1 MKKAFEQNVSRAKPR
16 LRLGAL
22 TGALDPADPTGTA
35 AASTPEAPPA
45 AESPDLSAEVR
56 ARIER
61 GRAPRPTAAEAIE
74 AALNTPARAAS
85 PQPAPGLPAVTAP
98 TFSPASHALSALMS
112 PEARRDEEEES
123 PAPWLEQEA
132 PEAAPTWN
140 VASPPP
146 AEESVWDAEAVPPV
160 SHREVAEAVAASAW
174 NVSAAHVAQQ
184 RETVTEPFFT
194 AQVGTEPMHARFAD
208 TATAQEAQA
217 AAAARWDALTAQDTV
232 QAEPRMA
239 PQAYAAPTHADA
251 SHAGFNAP
259 VSAHAE
265 AQRTGFNAPTH
276 AEAQHSVFTAPT
288 HAEAPRATF
297 ASPPAGVA
305 PSQDAPRAPVSA
317 PTEALRGPPVTFAS
331 PPPVMAQA
339 EAPRGA
345 PATFAGP
352 PPGVQFDGRMGVQ
365 ALRMSEAEPMTTY
378 AAVQASTVTTAETVA
393 RQEAPPAQV
402 EVQTPA
408 PPREEMDSESRR
420 ERLKARLKAVRENP
434 RPEPLP
440 ATVAEAGQRA
450 VERITH
456 LQAELTRVKA
466 LNLTLTQ
473 DLEVARRQAEKATEE
488 ARLRMDEAR
497 RLSAEMEGRVK
508 LLADLE
514 RELAA
519 LEGERDEALL
529 SLQESRQALQA
540 AAKEHETLEQ
550 VVTRGK
556 LALADS
562 LAEEERL
569 AVELEGAK
577 DESSSLRRAVETLQG
592 ERDVLAQQVASLTAE
607 RAELLEARK
616 ALESVHRALSQAT
629 MR

>member
-35 AASTPEAPPA
+35 TPEPAAPEATAPV
-45 AESPDLSAEVR
+45 AESPDLSSEVR
-56 ARIER
+56 SRIER
-61 GRAPRPTAAEAIE
+61 RAGPRPTAAEAME
-74 AALNTPARAAS
+74 AALNAPPRHTAPPPAA
-85 PQPAPGLPAVTAP
+85 QGLPAVTAP
-98 TFSPASHALSALMS
+98 SFSPVSHALSALVS
-112 PEARRDEEEES
+112 PEAHREEEEAA
-123 PAPWLEQEA
+123 PAPWLDSDSQETA
-132 PEAAPTWN
+132 PGWN
-140 VASPPP
+140 VAQETAP
-146 AEESVWDAEAVPPV
+146 EESVWDAEAVPPV

-174 NVSAAHVAQQ
+174 NVSVAQQ
-184 RETVTEPFFT
+184 RESVVEAFGQEPLG
-194 AQVGTEPMHARFAD
+194 AEPTPTHV
-208 TATAQEAQA
+208 EPPPP
-217 AAAARWDALTAQDTV
+217 AAARWDALTARPEAATHVDPMRVAPLAHSVTHTEALRADV
-232 QAEPRMA
+232 ARVEHPAPAVPR
-239 PQAYAAPTHADA
+239 
-251 SHAGFNAP
+251 
-259 VSAHAE
+259 AE
-265 AQRTGFNAPTH
+265 AVPAPMPP
-276 AEAQHSVFTAPT
+276 Q
-288 HAEAPRATF
+288 AEAPRADT
-297 ASPPAGVA
+297 
-305 PSQDAPRAPVSA
+305 
-317 PTEALRGPPVTFAS
+317 RGAPVTFAS
-331 PPPVMAQA
+331 PPPAMAQA
-339 EAPRGA
+339 EAPRGM

-365 ALRMSEAEPMTTY
+365 ALRMPSEAEPMTTY
-378 AAVQASTVTTAETVA
+378 VAVQASTVTTTETVA
-393 RQEAPPAQV
+393 RQEAAPAPV

-408 PPREEMDSESRR
+408 PPREDDSESRR
-420 ERLKARLKAVRENP
+420 EKLKARLKAVRENP

-456 LQAELTRVKA
+456 LQAELTKVKA
-466 LNLTLTQ
+466 ANLTLTQ

-514 RELAA
+514 RELAS

-540 AAKEHETLEQ
+540 AAKEHESLEQ
-550 VVTRGK
+550 VVTKGK

-629 MR
+629 VR

>member
-35 AASTPEAPPA
+35 AAAEPTTPEAPAPV
-45 AESPDLSAEVR
+45 AESPDLSSEVR
-56 ARIER
+56 SRIER
-61 GRAPRPTAAEAIE
+61 RAGPRPTAAEAME
-74 AALNTPARAAS
+74 AALNAPPRHTAPPPAA
-85 PQPAPGLPAVTAP
+85 QGLPAVTAP
-98 TFSPASHALSALMS
+98 SFSPVSHALSALVS
-112 PEARRDEEEES
+112 PEAHREEEEAA
-123 PAPWLEQEA
+123 PAPWLDSDSQETA
-132 PEAAPTWN
+132 PGWN
-140 VASPPP
+140 VAQETAP
-146 AEESVWDAEAVPPV
+146 EESVWDAEAVPPV

-174 NVSAAHVAQQ
+174 NVSVAQQ
-184 RETVTEPFFT
+184 RESVVEAFGQEPLG
-194 AQVGTEPMHARFAD
+194 AEPTPTHV
-208 TATAQEAQA
+208 EPPPP
-217 AAAARWDALTAQDTV
+217 AAARWDALTARPEAATHVDPMRV
-232 QAEPRMA
+232 A
-239 PQAYAAPTHADA
+239 PLA
-251 SHAGFNAP
+251 
-259 VSAHAE
+259 
-265 AQRTGFNAPTH
+265 
-276 AEAQHSVFTAPT
+276 HSVT
-288 HAEAPRATF
+288 H
-297 ASPPAGVA
+297 
-305 PSQDAPRAPVSA
+305 
-317 PTEALRGPPVTFAS
+317 TEALRADVARVEHPAPVVPRAEAVPAPVPPQAEVPRADTRGAPVTFAS
-331 PPPVMAQA
+331 PPPAMAQA
-339 EAPRGA
+339 EAPRGM

-365 ALRMSEAEPMTTY
+365 ALRMPSEAEPMTTY
-378 AAVQASTVTTAETVA
+378 VAVQASTVTTTETVA
-393 RQEAPPAQV
+393 RQEAAPAPV

-408 PPREEMDSESRR
+408 PPHEDDSESRR
-420 ERLKARLKAVRENP
+420 EKLKARLKAVRENP

-456 LQAELTRVKA
+456 LQAELTKVKA
-466 LNLTLTQ
+466 ANLTLTQ

-514 RELAA
+514 RELAS

-540 AAKEHETLEQ
+540 AAKEHESLEQ
-550 VVTRGK
+550 VVTKGK

-629 MR
+629 VR

>member
-22 TGALDPADPTGTA
+22 TGALDPSDPTGTA
-35 AASTPEAPPA
+35 AAHPEPAAPEAPPPV
-45 AESPDLSAEVR
+45 AESPDLSSEVR

-61 GRAPRPTAAEAIE
+61 RAGPRPTAAEAME
-74 AALNTPARAAS
+74 AALNAPPARTAA
-85 PQPAPGLPAVTAP
+85 PPPAAQNLPAVTAP
-98 TFSPASHALSALMS
+98 SFSPVSHALSALVS
-112 PEARRDEEEES
+112 PEAAREEEVAPPS
-123 PAPWLEQEA
+123 PWLEADSQETA
-132 PEAAPTWN
+132 PGWN
-140 VASPPP
+140 VAQETPP
-146 AEESVWDAEAVPPV
+146 EESVWDAEAVSPV

-174 NVSAAHVAQQ
+174 NLSAAHVAQQ
-184 RETVTEPFFT
+184 RESVVEAFGQEPLG
-194 AQVGTEPMHARFAD
+194 AEPTPTHVEPPAP
-208 TATAQEAQA
+208 
-217 AAAARWDALTAQDTV
+217 AAARWDALTARPEAATHVDPTRV
-232 QAEPRMA
+232 APLAHSVTHTEALRAEVSRMESPAPASAPVPPQAEAPRA
-239 PQAYAAPTHADA
+239 TFA
-251 SHAGFNAP
+251 SPPA
-259 VSAHAE
+259 
-265 AQRTGFNAPTH
+265 
-276 AEAQHSVFTAPT
+276 

-297 ASPPAGVA
+297 ASPPAHA
-305 PSQDAPRAPVSA
+305 EAPRADTRGA
-317 PTEALRGPPVTFAS
+317 PFTFAS
-331 PPPVMAQA
+331 PPPAMAQA
-339 EAPRGA
+339 EAPRAA

-365 ALRMSEAEPMTTY
+365 ALRMPSEAEPMTTY
-378 AAVQASTVTTAETVA
+378 AAVQASTVTTTDTVA
-393 RQEAPPAQV
+393 RQEAAPAPV

-408 PPREEMDSESRR
+408 PPREELDSESRR

-456 LQAELTRVKA
+456 LQAELTKVKA

-540 AAKEHETLEQ
+540 AAKEHDALEQ
-550 VVTRGK
+550 VVTKGK

-577 DESSSLRRAVETLQG
+577 DESASLRRAVETLQG

-629 MR
+629 VR

>member
-35 AASTPEAPPA
+35 AAAPEPVAPEAPPV
-45 AESPDLSAEVR
+45 AESPDLSSEVR
-56 ARIER
+56 SRIER
-61 GRAPRPTAAEAIE
+61 RAGPRPTAAEAME
-74 AALNTPARAAS
+74 AALNAPPRHTAPPPPAA
-85 PQPAPGLPAVTAP
+85 QGLPAVTAP
-98 TFSPASHALSALMS
+98 SFSPVSHALSALVS
-112 PEARRDEEEES
+112 PEARREEEEAP
-123 PAPWLEQEA
+123 PAPWLDSDSQET
-132 PEAAPTWN
+132 AADWN
-140 VASPPP
+140 VAQAP
-146 AEESVWDAEAVPPV
+146 APEESVWDADAVPPV

-174 NVSAAHVAQQ
+174 NVSVAQQ
-184 RETVTEPFFT
+184 RESAVEAFGQEPLG
-194 AQVGTEPMHARFAD
+194 AEPTPTHV
-208 TATAQEAQA
+208 EPPPP
-217 AAAARWDALTAQDTV
+217 AAARWDALTARPEAATHVDPTRV
-232 QAEPRMA
+232 A
-239 PQAYAAPTHADA
+239 PLAHSVTHTEALRADVA
-251 SHAGFNAP
+251 RVEHPAP
-259 VSAHAE
+259 VVPRAE
-265 AQRTGFNAPTH
+265 AVPAPVPP
-276 AEAQHSVFTAPT
+276 Q
-288 HAEAPRATF
+288 AEAPRADT
-297 ASPPAGVA
+297 
-305 PSQDAPRAPVSA
+305 
-317 PTEALRGPPVTFAS
+317 RGAPVTFAS
-331 PPPVMAQA
+331 PPPAMAQA

-345 PATFAGP
+345 PVTFAGP

-365 ALRMSEAEPMTTY
+365 ALRMPSEAEPMTTY
-378 AAVQASTVTTAETVA
+378 VAVQASTVTTTETVA
-393 RQEAPPAQV
+393 RQEAAPAPV

-408 PPREEMDSESRR
+408 PPHEDDSESRR
-420 ERLKARLKAVRENP
+420 EKLKARLKAVRENP

-456 LQAELTRVKA
+456 LQAELTKVKA
-466 LNLTLTQ
+466 ANLTLTQ

-514 RELAA
+514 RELAS

-540 AAKEHETLEQ
+540 AAKEHESLEQ
-550 VVTRGK
+550 VVTKGK

-629 MR
+629 VR

>member
-16 LRLGAL
+16 LRLGAF
-22 TGALDPADPTGTA
+22 TGALDPAEPTAPA
-35 AASTPEAPPA
+35 AESTPDAPPPV

-74 AALNTPARAAS
+74 AALNAPSARAQAA
-85 PQPAPGLPAVTAP
+85 QGLPAVTAP
-98 TFSPASHALSALMS
+98 TFSPVSHALSALVS
-112 PEARRDEEEES
+112 PEARQEEEEA
-123 PAPWLEQEA
+123 PPEPWLEHES
-132 PEAAPTWN
+132 PEAAPAWN
-140 VASPPP
+140 VAATQP
-146 AEESVWDAEAVPPV
+146 AEESAWDAEAVSPV

-174 NVSAAHVAQQ
+174 SVSAAHVAQLN
-184 RETVTEPFFT
+184 ESFAVEPV
-194 AQVGTEPMHARFAD
+194 AAEPTHARS
-208 TATAQEAQA
+208 
-217 AAAARWDALTAQDTV
+217 
-232 QAEPRMA
+232 EP
-239 PQAYAAPTHADA
+239 AAPTQA
-251 SHAGFNAP
+251 
-259 VSAHAE
+259 
-265 AQRTGFNAPTH
+265 
-276 AEAQHSVFTAPT
+276 
-288 HAEAPRATF
+288 
-297 ASPPAGVA
+297 
-305 PSQDAPRAPVSA
+305 
-317 PTEALRGPPVTFAS
+317 PPVTFAS
-331 PPPVMAQA
+331 PPPAMARA
-339 EAPRGA
+339 EAPRA
-345 PATFAGP
+345 EPVTFAGP
-352 PPGVQFDGRMGVQ
+352 PPAVQFDGRMGVQ
-365 ALRMSEAEPMTTY
+365 ALRMPEAEPMTTY
-378 AAVQASTVTTAETVA
+378 AAVQVSTVTTAEPVA

-408 PPREEMDSESRR
+408 PPHEAMDSESRR

-456 LQAELTRVKA
+456 LQSDLTKVKA

-497 RLSAEMEGRVK
+497 RLTAEMEGRVK

-540 AAKEHETLEQ
+540 ASKEHDSLAQ
-550 VVTRGK
+550 VVARGK
-556 LALADS
+556 QALADS

-569 AVELEGAK
+569 AVELESAK
-577 DESSSLRRAVETLQG
+577 DESASLRRAVETLQG

>member
-22 TGALDPADPTGTA
+22 TGALDPSDPTGTA
-35 AASTPEAPPA
+35 AAHPEPAAPEAPPPV
-45 AESPDLSAEVR
+45 AESPDLSSEVR

-61 GRAPRPTAAEAIE
+61 RAGPRPTAAEAME
-74 AALNTPARAAS
+74 AALNAPPARTAA
-85 PQPAPGLPAVTAP
+85 PPAAQNLPAVTAP
-98 TFSPASHALSALMS
+98 SFSPVSHALSALVS
-112 PEARRDEEEES
+112 PEAAREEEVAPPS
-123 PAPWLEQEA
+123 PWLEADSQETA
-132 PEAAPTWN
+132 PGWN
-140 VASPPP
+140 VAQETPP
-146 AEESVWDAEAVPPV
+146 EESVWDAEAVSPV

-174 NVSAAHVAQQ
+174 NLSAAHVAQQ
-184 RETVTEPFFT
+184 RESVVEAFGQEPLG
-194 AQVGTEPMHARFAD
+194 AEPTPTHVEPPAP
-208 TATAQEAQA
+208 
-217 AAAARWDALTAQDTV
+217 AAARWDALTARPEAATHVDPTRV
-232 QAEPRMA
+232 APLAHSVTHTEALRAEVSRMESPA
-239 PQAYAAPTHADA
+239 PAAPRAEA
-251 SHAGFNAP
+251 AAP
-259 VSAHAE
+259 V
-265 AQRTGFNAPTH
+265 
-276 AEAQHSVFTAPT
+276 
-288 HAEAPRATF
+288 EAPRA
-297 ASPPAGVA
+297 A
-305 PSQDAPRAPVSA
+305 
-317 PTEALRGPPVTFAS
+317 PVTFAS
-331 PPPVMAQA
+331 PPPAMAQA
-339 EAPRGA
+339 EAPRAA

-365 ALRMSEAEPMTTY
+365 ALRMPSEAEPMTTY
-378 AAVQASTVTTAETVA
+378 AAVQASTVTTTETVA
-393 RQEAPPAQV
+393 RQEAAPAPV

-408 PPREEMDSESRR
+408 PPREELDSESRR

-456 LQAELTRVKA
+456 LQAELTKVKA

-540 AAKEHETLEQ
+540 AAKEHDALEQ
-550 VVTRGK
+550 VVTKGK

-577 DESSSLRRAVETLQG
+577 DESASLRRAVETLQG

-629 MR
+629 VR

>member
-22 TGALDPADPTGTA
+22 TGALDPSDPTGTA

-85 PQPAPGLPAVTAP
+85 PQPAHGLPAVTAP

-112 PEARRDEEEES
+112 PEARREEEEES

-140 VASPPP
+140 VAATPP

-174 NVSAAHVAQQ
+174 NVSAAQVAHQ
-184 RETVTEPFFT
+184 REPVTEPFFT
-194 AQVGTEPMHARFAD
+194 EQVGTEAPHARFAEA
-208 TATAQEAQA
+208 ATAQDAQA
-217 AAAARWDALTAQDTV
+217 PAAARWDALTAPQEAV
-232 QAEPRMA
+232 QAEPR
-239 PQAYAAPTHADA
+239 YAAPTAT
-251 SHAGFNAP
+251 
-259 VSAHAE
+259 HAE
-265 AQRTGFNAPTH
+265 APRAAFNASVH
-276 AEAQHSVFTAPT
+276 AEAQHTVFNAPT

-297 ASPPAGVA
+297 AGPPAGVSA
-305 PSQDAPRAPVSA
+305 PTPEAPRAAVSA

-365 ALRMSEAEPMTTY
+365 ALRMPEAEPMTTY

-540 AAKEHETLEQ
+540 AAKEHESLEQ

>member
-35 AASTPEAPPA
+35 ATPEPTAPEAPAPV
-45 AESPDLSAEVR
+45 AESPDLSSEVR
-56 ARIER
+56 SRIER
-61 GRAPRPTAAEAIE
+61 RAGPRPTAAEAME
-74 AALNTPARAAS
+74 AALNAPPRHAAPPPAA
-85 PQPAPGLPAVTAP
+85 QGLPAVTAP
-98 TFSPASHALSALMS
+98 SFSPVSHALSALVS
-112 PEARRDEEEES
+112 PEAARVEEE
-123 PAPWLEQEA
+123 AP
-132 PEAAPTWN
+132 PEPWMDADSQATASDWN
-140 VASPPP
+140 VAQESAP
-146 AEESVWDAEAVPPV
+146 EESVWDADAVPPV

-174 NVSAAHVAQQ
+174 NVSVAQQ
-184 RETVTEPFFT
+184 RESVVEAFGREPLG
-194 AQVGTEPMHARFAD
+194 AEPTPTHV
-208 TATAQEAQA
+208 EPPPPA
-217 AAAARWDALTAQDTV
+217 AAHWDALTARPAAATHVDAMRV
-232 QAEPRMA
+232 A
-239 PQAYAAPTHADA
+239 PLAH
-251 SHAGFNAP
+251 
-259 VSAHAE
+259 SA
-265 AQRTGFNAPTH
+265 TH
-276 AEAQHSVFTAPT
+276 AEAA
-288 HAEAPRATF
+288 A
-297 ASPPAGVA
+297 
-305 PSQDAPRAPVSA
+305 
-317 PTEALRGPPVTFAS
+317 PVTFAS
-331 PPPVMAQA
+331 PPPPPAMAQA
-339 EAPRGA
+339 EAPRGM

-365 ALRMSEAEPMTTY
+365 ALRMPSEAEPMTTY
-378 AAVQASTVTTAETVA
+378 AAVQASTVTTTETVA
-393 RQEAPPAQV
+393 RQEAAPAPV

-408 PPREEMDSESRR
+408 PPREDDSESRR
-420 ERLKARLKAVRENP
+420 EKLKARLKAVRENP

-456 LQAELTRVKA
+456 LQAELTKVKA
-466 LNLTLTQ
+466 ANLTLTQ

-514 RELAA
+514 RELAS

-540 AAKEHETLEQ
+540 AAKEHEALEQ
-550 VVTRGK
+550 VVTKGK

-577 DESSSLRRAVETLQG
+577 DESASLRRAVETLQG

-629 MR
+629 VR

>member
-35 AASTPEAPPA
+35 AATPEPAAPEAPAPV
-45 AESPDLSAEVR
+45 AESPDLSSEVR
-56 ARIER
+56 SRIER
-61 GRAPRPTAAEAIE
+61 RAGPRPTAAEAME
-74 AALNTPARAAS
+74 AALNAPPRHAAPSPAA
-85 PQPAPGLPAVTAP
+85 QGLPAVTAP
-98 TFSPASHALSALMS
+98 SFSPVSHALSALVS
-112 PEARRDEEEES
+112 PEAARVEEE
-123 PAPWLEQEA
+123 APSTPWMDPDSQETA
-132 PEAAPTWN
+132 PGWN
-140 VASPPP
+140 VAQESAP
-146 AEESVWDAEAVPPV
+146 EESVWDADAVPPV

-174 NVSAAHVAQQ
+174 NVTVAQQ
-184 RETVTEPFFT
+184 RESVVEAFGREPLG
-194 AQVGTEPMHARFAD
+194 AEPTPTHV
-208 TATAQEAQA
+208 EPPPPP
-217 AAAARWDALTAQDTV
+217 AARWDALTARPEAATHVDPTRV
-232 QAEPRMA
+232 A
-239 PQAYAAPTHADA
+239 PLA
-251 SHAGFNAP
+251 
-259 VSAHAE
+259 
-265 AQRTGFNAPTH
+265 
-276 AEAQHSVFTAPT
+276 HSVT
-288 HAEAPRATF
+288 H
-297 ASPPAGVA
+297 
-305 PSQDAPRAPVSA
+305 
-317 PTEALRGPPVTFAS
+317 TEALRAEVARMEPPAPAAPRAEAAAPVTFAS
-331 PPPVMAQA
+331 PPPAMAQA
-339 EAPRGA
+339 EAPRGM

-365 ALRMSEAEPMTTY
+365 ALRMPSEAEPMTTY
-378 AAVQASTVTTAETVA
+378 AAVQASTVTTTETVA
-393 RQEAPPAQV
+393 RQEAAPAPV

-408 PPREEMDSESRR
+408 PPREDDSESRR
-420 ERLKARLKAVRENP
+420 EKLKARLKAVRENP

-456 LQAELTRVKA
+456 LQAELTKVKA
-466 LNLTLTQ
+466 ANLTLTQ

-514 RELAA
+514 RELAS

-540 AAKEHETLEQ
+540 AAKEHEALEQ
-550 VVTRGK
+550 VVTKGK

-577 DESSSLRRAVETLQG
+577 DESASLRRAVETLQG

-629 MR
+629 VR

>member
-16 LRLGAL
+16 LRLGAF
-22 TGALDPADPTGTA
+22 TGALDPAEPTASA
-35 AASTPEAPPA
+35 AEPTPEAPPPV

-74 AALNTPARAAS
+74 AALNTPSAHA
-85 PQPAPGLPAVTAP
+85 PATPGLPAVTAP
-98 TFSPASHALSALMS
+98 TFSPVSHALSALVS
-112 PEARRDEEEES
+112 PEARREEEEAP
-123 PAPWLEQEA
+123 PAPWLEHES
-132 PEAAPTWN
+132 PEAAPGWSAAT
-140 VASPPP
+140 AAP
-146 AEESVWDAEAVPPV
+146 AEESAWDAVAVSPV

-174 NVSAAHVAQQ
+174 NVSVAHAAQLNESTLESFAVEPVAA
-184 RETVTEPFFT
+184 EP
-194 AQVGTEPMHARFAD
+194 V
-208 TATAQEAQA
+208 A
-217 AAAARWDALTAQDTV
+217 AAAQPPA
-232 QAEPRMA
+232 
-239 PQAYAAPTHADA
+239 
-251 SHAGFNAP
+251 
-259 VSAHAE
+259 
-265 AQRTGFNAPTH
+265 
-276 AEAQHSVFTAPT
+276 FTAP
-288 HAEAPRATF
+288 P
-297 ASPPAGVA
+297 
-305 PSQDAPRAPVSA
+305 
-317 PTEALRGPPVTFAS
+317 EALRDAPVTFAS
-331 PPPVMAQA
+331 PPPAMA
-339 EAPRGA
+339 EAPRSA
-345 PATFAGP
+345 PVTFAGP

-365 ALRMSEAEPMTTY
+365 ALRMPEAEPMTTY
-378 AAVQASTVTTAETVA
+378 AAVQASTVTTAEPVA
-393 RQEAPPAQV
+393 RQESPPAQV

-408 PPREEMDSESRR
+408 PPREELDSESRR

-456 LQAELTRVKA
+456 LQADLTKVKA

-497 RLSAEMEGRVK
+497 RLTAEMEGRVK

-540 AAKEHETLEQ
+540 ASKEHETLEQ
-550 VVTRGK
+550 VVARGK
-556 LALADS
+556 AALADS

-569 AVELEGAK
+569 AVELETAK
-577 DESSSLRRAVETLQG
+577 DESASLRRAVETLQG

-629 MR
+629 VR

>member
-16 LRLGAL
+16 LRLGAF
-22 TGALDPADPTGTA
+22 TGALDPAEPTGA
-35 AASTPEAPPA
+35 AAEPAPEAPPPV

-251 SHAGFNAP
+251 SHAA
-259 VSAHAE
+259 
-265 AQRTGFNAPTH
+265 
-276 AEAQHSVFTAPT
+276 FTAPT

-305 PSQDAPRAPVSA
+305 PSQDAPRAAVSA